1 MHNEIFG
8 GMLGQSG
15 RGREGMDL
23 GSISSKLTT
32 FIHQQNQQ
40 IQTLIDE
47 IKKNF
52 EEINRQIQSSTSS
65 SSSNTTQ

>member
-1 MHNEIFG
+1 MK
-8 GMLGQSG
+8 G

-23 GSISSKLTT
+23 GNISSKLTT
-32 FIHQQNQQ
+32 FIYQQNQQ

-52 EEINRQIQSSTSS
+52 KEINSQIKSSQNTSNS
-65 SSSNTTQ
+65 FF

>member
-32 FIHQQNQQ
+32 FIHEQNQQ

-47 IKKNF
+47 I
-52 EEINRQIQSSTSS
+52 R
-65 SSSNTTQ
+65 